1 MSPVAYIGFGSNLGN
16 RERKFAKALRAL
28 GEIPATVV
36 TAHSGLFETEPVD
49 LSDHGPMF
57 LNAAISV
64 DTELSAKDLLG
75 HMRRIEL
82 MLGKSPLHRSDMSRT
97 IDLDLLLYGSE
108 LLGEGEVEVPH
119 PRMHLRA
126 FVLVPLAEIAASAVH
141 PGLNRTIEDLVRELP
156 YEELVKVRAVQDR
169 ATPAAAKDRTRN
181 IAQAKVDAQPACGN
195 D

>member
-16 RERKFAKALRAL
+16 RERKFAEALRAL
-28 GEIPATVV
+28 GKVPTTAV

-49 LSDHGPMF
+49 LLDDGPMF

-64 DTELSAKDLLG
+64 ETELSATDLLR
-75 HMRRIEL
+75 HMRQIEL
-82 MLGKSPLHRSDMSRT
+82 ALGKSPLHRSDMSRT

-108 LLGEGEVEVPH
+108 LLSEGEVEVPH

-126 FVLVPLAEIAASAVH
+126 FVLVPLAEIAGSAVH
-141 PGLNRTIEDLVRELP
+141 PALNRTIEDLVRGLP
-156 YEELVKVRAVQDR
+156 YEELMKVRPAQDR
-169 ATPAAAKDRTRN
+169 LVIDKCENRVP
-181 IAQAKVDAQPACGN
+181 VQPSCCN

>member
-16 RERKFAKALRAL
+16 RERKFAEALRAL

-49 LSDHGPMF
+49 LSDDGPMF
-57 LNAAISV
+57 LNAAIAV
-64 DTELSAKDLLG
+64 DTKLSAKDLLN
-75 HMRRIEL
+75 HMRQIEL
-82 MLGKSPLHRSDMSRT
+82 KLGKSPLHRSDMSRT

-108 LLGEGEVEVPH
+108 LLSEGEVEVPH

-126 FVLVPLAEIAASAVH
+126 FVLAPLAEIAASAVH
-141 PGLNRTIEDLVRELP
+141 PTLNRTVGELVRELP
-156 YEELVKVRAVQDR
+156 YEELVKVRPVQNPCECSKRQEPDPKLSSRKMAVQLS
-169 ATPAAAKDRTRN
+169 
-181 IAQAKVDAQPACGN
+181 CWN